1 MLQQRLRHITE
12 RIAAA
17 ASRAGRSA
25 GDVRLMAVTKTHPRA
40 TVEQV
45 LDAGI
50 HLLGENR
57 VQEAMAKFGADAPA
71 AAGGRGY
78 ELHLIGHLQRNKAA
92 AAAGLFDAVQSI
104 DKLATAEALSR
115 ARPADVAPIQL
126 LLELNTS
133 GEVQKGGCST
143 TEELLRIHDQVAPLP
158 GLLVCG
164 VMTMAPFSTD
174 RDRVRECFSSARQAF
189 ELLGERA
196 PGITTLS
203 MGMSGDFEIA
213 IEEGATLIRIGSAL
227 LGPRPPVSG

>member
-1 MLQQRLRHITE
+1 MLEQRLLHVTE
-12 RIAAA
+12 RMAAA
-17 ASRAGRSA
+17 ASRAGRRVA
-25 GDVRLMAVTKTHPRA
+25 DVRLMAVTKTHPRA
-40 TVEQV
+40 TVDRV

-50 HLLGENR
+50 QLLGENR
-57 VQEAMAKFGADAPA
+57 VQEAVAKFGADVV
-71 AAGGRGY
+71 AAGSGRGY

-115 ARPADVAPIQL
+115 ARRADVAPIKL

-133 GEVQKGGCST
+133 GEVQKSGATT
-143 TEELLRIHDQVAPLP
+143 TEDLLRIHDQVAGLP
-158 GLLVCG
+158 GLVVCG
-164 VMTMAPFSTD
+164 VMTMAPFTAD
-174 RDRVRECFSSARQAF
+174 RDRVRGCFRSARQAF

-213 IEEGATLIRIGSAL
+213 IEEGATLIRVGSAL
-227 LGPRPPVSG
+227 LGPRQALSG